1 MKSSKAEQQPKRS
14 ICHLSLG
21 SPRFFNDKWKM
32 TDGKWKMKTSLLL
45 IWLAVVSC
53 LGVNSLL
60 AQKQATGK
68 DRFPGEHADEK
79 LNPQRPDKQVSEITK
94 SVAAKLPHAGN
105 GQQKIAL
112 RNLIDQHL
120 FGAMKRDNIPHAPMS
135 NDYEFCRRVYLDLT
149 GRIPTVEQLKAFV
162 NNPDPNKRDRLIDE
176 LIDSQAWVDHW
187 SYWYGDLV
195 RNCGNRIGNPALKH
209 FDAWIRQS
217 FKEDKPYDRFVTEML
232 TASAPNTNWMPD
244 AAASGFLTRWHITG
258 LTMYDDN
265 YEDTADEIIVNSA
278 RIFLGINYQCISCHG
293 GKGFLEKVS
302 LDLVSRK
309 RSDLWAMAAF
319 FGKTRIRVVSYQD
332 RYTVTEDGTGYD
344 TKGWSQVRLQREGGA
359 IHPTFML
366 TGEKA
371 DLSKPLRPQFARMLT
386 THPQFARATVNLIW
400 KQFFGLG
407 IVDPVESFDLARQDP
422 RAKLPAPWT
431 CQPTNTELLDA
442 LARDFAAN
450 RYSLKHLMRT
460 IARASAYQLSS
471 RFDGAWK
478 ESYTPYFARRYVKQL
493 TAEQIHDA
501 ITQATQVFGDYK
513 RKDYVYD
520 TAIAPARFW
529 TEAASPEDI
538 NNGEAKSLLRTFGQA
553 NREQFDRQPG
563 GSILQAMVLMNS
575 PFVTKR
581 VMAANGSLV
590 DQLVKSAKTSAEIVD
605 EMYLATLSRYP
616 MPPEK
621 QIAVEW
627 LAKDRKQGA
636 EDLHWSL
643 LNKLDFVFNY

>member
-1 MKSSKAEQQPKRS
+1 M
-14 ICHLSLG
+14 G
-21 SPRFFNDKWKM
+21 YRFFIKASFIALWIAVAFWLGAD
-32 TDGKWKMKTSLLL
+32 SLQ
-45 IWLAVVSC
+45 
-53 LGVNSLL
+53 
-60 AQKQATGK
+60 AQKRTSGK
-68 DRFPGEHADEK
+68 NKFPGEHADEK
-79 LNPQRPDKQVSEITK
+79 LNPQRPDKQVSDLTS
-94 SVAAKLPHAGN
+94 SVASKLPHAGAN
-105 GQQKIAL
+105 GRKVAI

-120 FGAMKRDNIPHAPMS
+120 FGAMEREGIPHAPLS

-149 GRIPTVEQLKAFV
+149 GRIPTPDQLKAFITGA
-162 NNPDPNKRDRLIDE
+162 DPNKRDKLIDE
-176 LIDSQAWVDHW
+176 LIESQAWVDQW

-217 FKEDKPYDRFVTEML
+217 FKEDKPYDQFVTEML
-232 TASAPNTNWMPD
+232 TVSAPNTNWMPD

-265 YEDTADEIIVNSA
+265 YEDTADEIIVNSG
-278 RIFLGINYQCISCHG
+278 RIFLGVNYQCVSCHG

-302 LDLVSRK
+302 LDLVSKKRK
-309 RSDLWAMAAF
+309 DLWAMAAF
-319 FGKTRIRVVSYQD
+319 FGRTRIRVVTYQD

-344 TKGWSQVRLQREGGA
+344 AKGWSQVRLQREGGEV
-359 IHPTFML
+359 HPTFIL

-386 THPQFARATVNLIW
+386 QHPQFARATVNLIW

-407 IVDPVESFDLARQDP
+407 IVDPVDSFDLARQDP
-422 RAKLPAPWT
+422 KATLPAPWT
-431 CQPTNTELLDA
+431 CQPTNNELLDA
-442 LARDFAAN
+442 LARDFAQH
-450 RYSLKHLMRT
+450 RFSLKHLMRT
-460 IARASAYQLSS
+460 IARSSAYQLSS
-471 RFDGAWK
+471 RFQEDEGEWK
-478 ESYTPYFARRYVKQL
+478 ESYTPYFARHYVKLL

-501 ITQATQVFGDYK
+501 ISQATQVFGDYR

-520 TAIAPARFW
+520 TPIAPARFW

-538 NNGEAKSLLRTFGQA
+538 NNGEAKGFLRTFGQA

-563 GSILQAMVLMNS
+563 GSILQAMMLMNS

-581 VMAANGSLV
+581 VTATQGSLV
-590 DQLVKSAKTSAEIVD
+590 DQLVKSAKTGAEIVD
-605 EMYLATLSRYP
+605 DLYLATLSRYP
-616 MPPEK
+616 LPQEK
-621 QIAVEW
+621 RLAVEW
-627 LAKDRKQGA
+627 IEKDRKQGA

>member
-1 MKSSKAEQQPKRS
+1 MGYRLFIKAS
-14 ICHLSLG
+14 FIALWIAVAFWLGADSLQ
-21 SPRFFNDKWKM
+21 
-32 TDGKWKMKTSLLL
+32 
-45 IWLAVVSC
+45 
-53 LGVNSLL
+53 
-60 AQKQATGK
+60 AQKRTPGK
-68 DRFPGEHADEK
+68 NRFPGEHADEK
-79 LNPQRPDKQVSEITK
+79 LNPQRPDKQVSDLTS
-94 SVAAKLPHAGN
+94 SVASKLPHAGAS
-105 GQQKIAL
+105 GGKIAI

-120 FGAMKRDNIPHAPMS
+120 FGAMERDGIPHAPLS

-149 GRIPTVEQLKAFV
+149 GRIPTPDQLKAFV
-162 NNPDPNKRDRLIDE
+162 TGADPNKRDKLIDE
-176 LIDSQAWVDHW
+176 LIESQAWVDQW

-217 FKEDKPYDRFVTEML
+217 FKEDKPYDQFVTEML
-232 TASAPNTNWMPD
+232 TVSAPNTNWMPD

-265 YEDTADEIIVNSA
+265 YEDTADEIIVNSG
-278 RIFLGINYQCISCHG
+278 RIFLGVNYQCISCHG

-302 LDLVSRK
+302 LDLVSKKRK
-309 RSDLWAMAAF
+309 DFWAMAAF
-319 FGKTRIRVVSYQD
+319 FGRTRIRVVTYQD

-344 TKGWSQVRLQREGGA
+344 AKGWSQVRLQREGGEV
-359 IHPTFML
+359 HPTFIL

-386 THPQFARATVNLIW
+386 QHPQFARATVNMIW

-407 IVDPVESFDLARQDP
+407 IVDPVDSFDLARQDP
-422 RAKLPAPWT
+422 KAALPAPWT
-431 CQPTNTELLDA
+431 CQPTNNELLDA
-442 LARDFAAN
+442 LARDFAQH
-450 RYSLKHLMRT
+450 RFSLKHLMRT
-460 IARASAYQLSS
+460 IARSSAYQLSA
-471 RFDGAWK
+471 RFQQEDGEWK
-478 ESYTPYFARRYVKQL
+478 ESYTPYFARHYVKLL

-501 ITQATQVFGDYK
+501 ISQATQVFGDYK

-520 TAIAPARFW
+520 TPIAPARFW

-538 NNGEAKSLLRTFGQA
+538 NNGEAKGFLRTFGQA

-563 GSILQAMVLMNS
+563 GSILQAMMLMNS

-581 VMAANGSLV
+581 VTAAQGSLV
-590 DQLVKSAKTSAEIVD
+590 DQLVKSAKTGAEIVD
-605 EMYLATLSRYP
+605 DLYLATLSRYP
-616 MPPEK
+616 LPQEK
-621 QIAVEW
+621 RLAAEW
-627 LAKDRKQGA
+627 IEKDRKQGA